1 MLPKLIHNYSQFSP
15 TYTPPCSRQQIR
27 RPHLQT
33 SHLNA
38 IMSDSSW
45 NTNFTCSASSSFEQ
59 VDSTSVFPTINSR
72 QAHESYPS
80 PASSIPSPSRA
91 AQQDTTIVS
100 QEQTL
105 PSTQDN
111 QTNDCYSS
119 SYVDSNVDHDNRI
132 LSGRLSRLEY
142 RGQRRRDGMQSPYPR
157 ATSALSPVCIFL
169 LLLLC
174 LYLTPHFVSATILRR
189 TILQRLDHNH
199 QLALEMTSTT

>member
-15 TYTPPCSRQQIR
+15 TYTPSCSRQQIR

-45 NTNFTCSASSSFEQ
+45 NTSYTCSAASSSFEQ
-59 VDSTSVFPTINSR
+59 VDSTSMFPTINSR

-91 AQQDTTIVS
+91 AQQDTIVP

-105 PSTQDN
+105 PNAQDN
-111 QTNDCYSS
+111 QTSDCYSS
-119 SYVDSNVDHDNRI
+119 SYVDSSVDHDNRI

-142 RGQRRRDGMQSPYPR
+142 RGQRRRDGLQSPYPR
-157 ATSALSPVCIFL
+157 TSSALSPVCAIVL
-169 LLLLC
+169 LL
-174 LYLTPHFVSATILRR
+174 YFS
-189 TILQRLDHNH
+189 
-199 QLALEMTSTT
+199 S